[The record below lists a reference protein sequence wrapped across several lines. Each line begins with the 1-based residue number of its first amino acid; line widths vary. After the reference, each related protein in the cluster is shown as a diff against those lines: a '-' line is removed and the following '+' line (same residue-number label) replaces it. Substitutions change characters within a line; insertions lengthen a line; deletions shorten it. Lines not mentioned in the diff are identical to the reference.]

1 MAIKLYGVDREST
14 LNTPTSN
21 SQGAYVLAD
30 NPNLYEIQRKNYFEF
45 VVTDIN
51 GILRAGSTGEEG
63 NARIDNAQEVLR
75 VSVVSASIPHFTQ
88 TAIEIRR
95 GNSVM
100 KAAGV
105 PSFNNGTLV
114 VNDFIGADT
123 KAVLMAWQNLSYN
136 VRTEKVGLMS
146 DYKKDAYL
154 VEYTPD
160 YQQVRKWRLHGCWVS
175 GISETDYSQES
186 NEKNTIQATIEY
198 DRAEIDMSESI

>member
-75 VSVVSASIPHFTQ
+75 VSVVSAPIPHFTQ
-88 TAIEIRR
+88 TPIEIRR

-114 VNDFIGADT
+114 VNDYIGADT

>member
-1 MAIKLYGVDREST
+1 
-14 LNTPTSN
+14 
-21 SQGAYVLAD
+21 VLAD
-30 NPNLYEIQRKNYFEF
+30 NPNLYDIQRINYFEF

-75 VSVVSASIPHFTQ
+75 VSVVSAPIPHFTQ
-88 TAIEIRR
+88 TPIEIRR

-114 VNDFIGADT
+114 VNDYIGADT